1 MINLLSSGNTA
12 LIVFMIME
20 KSKHI
25 DINKKYEIP
34 TNISIVRYKK
44 YIIVIS
50 VDTANW
56 IVLQNDDQLTF
67 FELLKNNTIQQA
79 LNISGVS
86 QKNAV
91 EVVTQL
97 EAKKFENKEVILKS
111 ATPFPKCYL
120 HKEE

>member
-86 QKNAV
+86 QKM
-91 EVVTQL
+91 QL
-97 EAKKFENKEVILKS
+97 KLLHNLKQKNLKIKKLLHHHIIQCNCILLTSVI
-111 ATPFPKCYL
+111 
-120 HKEE
+120 

>member
-1 MINLLSSGNTA
+1 MINLSSSGNTA

-56 IVLQNDDQLTF
+56 IVLQNDEQLTF

-86 QKNAV
+86 QK
-91 EVVTQL
+91 
-97 EAKKFENKEVILKS
+97 
-111 ATPFPKCYL
+111 KCS
-120 HKEE
+120 